1 MKINANEL
9 LLLNKKVRFGE
20 DTEKPTQPQIIEQP
34 TTQEAAPQAGM
45 NALMFQGMNNV
56 VSNPQFA
63 TNLNAMKEEVSNEQP
78 AANNQDETAPLKTNV
93 AFQGKASKFKGMAMS
108 ALMGLMTLGA
118 LSSMQSCTGEGDV
131 TINDNSNTNVTTNV
145 TVNYYT
151 DESKWATFMDMF
163 QQYIDNQEKNN
174 AQTQEQLNA
183 LKTLV
188 TQLLTQ
194 MKNDSENSKVYYE
207 QMFKLLT
214 ENNANQQIMIDLLKQ
229 TGMSVDEAKAFIQQL
244 LQEVKE
250 GKLSAAEAMKKLL
263 DLINDIKV
271 SLDDIKASLDRAEK
285 DRAEFKE
292 LLQNNNTKL
301 DKLIEQGNT
310 IIESDSIRNAK
321 LDDLAKKIENL
332 DIDMNSN
339 FAALA
344 KKLDMNQQELINVLM
359 KLGYT
364 QAQITKMT
372 AAQILAAI
380 KENTAVS
387 KENNELMKDGFNML
401 AEILK
406 QQGNKAEAFGK
417 QVLNYI
423 AAVGFEM
430 NRNFTKLIEEVQTGN
445 AKLDDITL
453 LLNAINQQ
461 VKQNGEDGK
470 KLGNDI
476 LNYLAAIGYEM
487 NRNFTAVLDAINSGN
502 KGAEQIKSLLEK
514 VLEKQDQNMNRIDTN
529 CKAIIEA
536 MGNIKVDGGKIDLS
550 SIEAMLREL
559 LAQSKKNGNTLS
571 SIDGKLDV
579 IQITEQ
585 AILDKINAEAHKGD
599 ERYAATNALLKEIL
613 NKVGK
618 QNGSYDDGELLKVL
632 NNLSN
637 LLDKKLDDILKAIK
651 DHDVKVTVD
660 VTGKVKC
667 ECNCGSKDEGIIGDL
682 LNAVNGESA
691 SNAKAHNAKTYVH
704 KGWKY

>member
-34 TTQEAAPQAGM
+34 TAQETAPQTGM

-78 AANNQDETAPLKTNV
+78 VANNQDETAPLKTNV

-118 LSSMQSCTGEGDV
+118 MSSMQSCTGEGDI
-131 TINDNSNTNVTTNV
+131 TINDNSNTNVNTNV

-188 TQLLTQ
+188 TQLLSQ
-194 MKNDSENSKVYYE
+194 MKQDSDNSKAYYE
-207 QMFKLLT
+207 QMFLLLT
-214 ENNANQQIMIDLLKQ
+214 QNNANQQIIITLLTQ
-229 TGMSVDEAKAFIQQL
+229 TGMSVDQANALIQQL

-292 LLQNNNTKL
+292 LLKDNNAKL
-301 DKLIEQGNT
+301 DKLIEQGNA

-332 DIDMNSN
+332 NIDMNSN

-406 QQGNKAEAFGK
+406 QQGDKAEAFGK

-476 LNYLAAIGYEM
+476 LNYLAAIGYDM
-487 NRNFTAVLDAINSGN
+487 SKNFAAVLNAINTGN
-502 KGAEQIKSLLEK
+502 KGAEEIKALLEK
-514 VLEKQDQNMNRIDTN
+514 VLEKQDANS
-529 CKAIIEA
+529 KAIIEA
-536 MGNIKVDGGKIDLS
+536 MGNIKIDGGKIDLS

-691 SNAKAHNAKTYVH
+691 SNAKAHKAKTYVH